1 MYCPQPQPYKFN
13 LAAGAD
19 ADKGPIPAFLDLL
32 GKWPTSIPLKT
43 MWSVELTVP
52 RVMNTYLAE
61 PLSNPAISYAARGA
75 DASKSWDVDQQRQEI
90 VGATTKEIN
99 GWYLGN
105 MLATGIDF
113 ISDGIASKRVS
124 IENSA
129 GYLGGIVTTGRSEL
143 DGLRISFLETN
154 ISYVDT
160 AIRPWMINV
169 AADSLVAYNRRDSLR
184 LRSDIVC
191 SLYALTGPGKA
202 PIKRKTYYFYNAFP
216 TSIPGEK
223 YISNGDSAII
233 STTVSFTYSHYSIIP
248 GKSFSGS

>member
-1 MYCPQPQPYKFN
+1 MYCPEPQPYKFN

-52 RVMNTYLAE
+52 RVMNTYLSE
-61 PLSNPAISYAARGA
+61 PLSNPSISYGVKGA
-75 DASKSWDVDQQRQEI
+75 DAAKSWDVDDQRQEI
-90 VGATTKEIN
+90 VTATTKEIN

-105 MLATGIDF
+105 MLATGVDF
-113 ISDGIASKRVS
+113 ISDGITTKRAAV
-124 IENSA
+124 EKSA
-129 GYLGGIVTTGRSEL
+129 GYLGGILTEGRNEL
-143 DGLRISFLETN
+143 DALRISFLETN

-169 AADSLVAYNRRDSLR
+169 AADSLVAYNRRDNLK
-184 LRSDIVC
+184 LRSDIIC

-216 TSIPGEK
+216 SSIAGEK
-223 YISNGDSAII
+223 YASVGDS
-233 STTVSFTYSHYSIIP
+233 STI
-248 GKSFSGS
+248 